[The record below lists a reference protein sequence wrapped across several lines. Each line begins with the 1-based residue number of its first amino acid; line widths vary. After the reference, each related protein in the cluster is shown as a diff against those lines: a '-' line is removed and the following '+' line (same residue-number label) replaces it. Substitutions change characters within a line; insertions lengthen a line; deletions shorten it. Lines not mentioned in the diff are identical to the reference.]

1 MPNKYKFAEHI
12 KFPTQTTD
20 FSADLPKIEFKILAQ
35 VMDICDKVIYDAV
48 VDFAK
53 EAGISDLYLLDREF
67 VRTALINE
75 AERRAKEEV
84 EKPLSDD
91 DFEARDLLQDILEE
105 EKLERHIEEMLMDA
119 IEEGADNA

>member
-1 MPNKYKFAEHI
+1 MPNEYKFSEHI
-12 KFPTQTTD
+12 KFPTQITE
-20 FSADLPKIEFKILAQ
+20 FSADLAKIELKILAQ

-75 AERRAKEEV
+75 AE
-84 EKPLSDD
+84 KPSSDD

>member
-1 MPNKYKFAEHI
+1 MPNEYKFSEHI
-12 KFPTQTTD
+12 QFPTPITE
-20 FSADLPKIEFKILAQ
+20 FSADLPKIELKILAQ

-75 AERRAKEEV
+75 AERRAKG
-84 EKPLSDD
+84 
-91 DFEARDLLQDILEE
+91 
-105 EKLERHIEEMLMDA
+105 
-119 IEEGADNA
+119 EGADNA